1 MLNLEPFFHAKIQ
14 TSNKLCVIYRRAQQM
29 LGFTGKGVEEHK
41 LLGEVFLT
49 TVLSSGKEKLKKI
62 NFKTSPQLAS
72 TDPPSFSDPHFMKG
86 KSS

>member
-1 MLNLEPFFHAKIQ
+1 
-14 TSNKLCVIYRRAQQM
+14 M

-41 LLGEVFLT
+41 LLGDVFLT

>member
-1 MLNLEPFFHAKIQ
+1 
-14 TSNKLCVIYRRAQQM
+14 M
-29 LGFTGKGVEEHK
+29 LGFTGKGVEE

-49 TVLSSGKEKLKKI
+49 TVLSFGGEEIKKI